1 MSKIPMD
8 PSVACLAMLTALLRA
23 AIDLLDFEP
32 AVPIVEACW
41 LATSAWLCTESFESL
56 LNVPNVE
63 PSRFKLFALRTIV
76 ATVLQYNALA
86 RESLMVFAWKTK

>member
-1 MSKIPMD
+1 MSKIPME
-8 PSVACLAMLTALLRA
+8 PSVACLAMFTALLRA

-41 LATSAWLCTESFESL
+41 LVTSAWLCTESLESL

-63 PSRFKLFALRTIV
+63 LSRFRLLARRTIV

-86 RESLMVFAWKTK
+86 RESLIEFA